1 MRYSDFYNYLLNEA
15 DDFPIFE
22 QTVDKKEYERRYEFI
37 KKYIE
42 SLIEKAPGKSREEKL
57 TYVWNHHKSTMEK
70 LIAGSRA
77 LSKPSIFGRIGD
89 EHPDYYKS
97 KFIADAYYIRFGD
110 LPKGG
115 KSKNYATNE
124 MEIGISAYPVKWN
137 IEKNKWE
144 IIETQLEE
152 FEALHSLTYDITIG
166 EGRPV
171 YLIQGQELNDLGSD
185 GEPMLDVNKIKI
197 IKQLQP
203 DEFFS
208 KELGEDWYIQ

>member
-1 MRYSDFYNYLLNEA
+1 MKYKDHYTYLIEQRVNKTDYN
-15 DDFPIFE
+15 
-22 QTVDKKEYERRYEFI
+22 KRYEFI
-37 KKYIE
+37 QSYIDKM
-42 SLIEKAPGKSREEKL
+42 IEKSPGKNREEKL
-57 TYVWNHHKSTMEK
+57 LYVWTNHRDKMEK
-70 LIAGSRA
+70 LLKGMNLIGSA
-77 LSKPSIFGRIGD
+77 SVFGRIGT
-89 EHPDYYKS
+89 EPSQSYKS
-97 KFIADAYYIRFGD
+97 KFISDKYYIRFGD

-144 IIETQLEE
+144 IIEEQLEE
-152 FEALHSLTYDITIG
+152 FSALHSLTYDITIG